1 MIEHLRPTIRRT
13 HRIGVTALLLALAS
27 CVASSQGPPQAVR
40 ATTEC
45 RITRV
50 VDGDTVHCD
59 GLGSVRLIGIDAPE
73 RSQPSFYARSRDA
86 LLRLVPVGTRVA
98 LERDVEARDRNG
110 RALGYLWLEGEL
122 VNWRL
127 VQDGFAVT
135 LTYPPNVQY
144 VDALAS
150 AQRDAVRAKR
160 GLWADDGFSCEP
172 LQHRRGRC

>member
-1 MIEHLRPTIRRT
+1 MIRHLRDTIRVAR
-13 HRIGVTALLLALAS
+13 RIGVAGAVLALTS
-27 CVASSQGPPQAVR
+27 CGAASQGPPKAAR
-40 ATTEC
+40 ATTDC
-45 RITRV
+45 RVTRV

-73 RSQPSFYARSRDA
+73 RSQPPFYARSRDA

-110 RALGYLWLEGEL
+110 RALGYLWLDGEL

-127 VQDGFAVT
+127 VQEGFAVT

-144 VDALAS
+144 ADALAA

-160 GLWADDGFSCEP
+160 GLWADDGFSCQP

>member
-1 MIEHLRPTIRRT
+1 MIRHLRDTIRAAR
-13 HRIGVTALLLALAS
+13 RFGVICALVPLTGCTAA
-27 CVASSQGPPQAVR
+27 SQGPGQPAR
-40 ATTEC
+40 ATTPC
-45 RITRV
+45 RVTRV

-73 RSQPSFYARSRDA
+73 RGQPPFYGRSRDA
-86 LLRLVPVGTRVA
+86 LLQLVPVGTRVA

-110 RALGYLWLEGEL
+110 RVLGYLWKDGEL

-144 VDALAS
+144 VEALAA
-150 AQRDAVRAKR
+150 AQRDAVGAKR
-160 GLWADDGFSCEP
+160 GLWADDGFECSP
-172 LQHRRGRC
+172 LQHRRRQC